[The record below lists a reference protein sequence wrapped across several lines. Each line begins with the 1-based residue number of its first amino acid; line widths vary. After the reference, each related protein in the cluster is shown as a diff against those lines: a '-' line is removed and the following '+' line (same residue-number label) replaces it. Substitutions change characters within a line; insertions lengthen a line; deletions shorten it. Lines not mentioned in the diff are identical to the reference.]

1 MGMSAIQRPARAFVL
16 ALALGCALASN
27 VSAQTNT
34 SSSARWV
41 AGSLDDRVDRLVRE
55 GYERPGPARTELDRL
70 RTKPGLSPREN
81 IVVLQGLAAVELQI
95 NRLAEARAIGEQ
107 MTVMARDA
115 NDPIGTAVARLVQG
129 LIADTAGQMDEA
141 AASAQA
147 ALGPLQQACN
157 NGPVVDSDCDYR
169 SAWRSLRL
177 LGRRSMALG
186 AVSMARAHEK
196 SALAVAARAG
206 DVHRQAMSLGTL
218 AVLAQRSDES
228 AAVQPLLQQAFRLA
242 DASGDV
248 ALQARTRNDA
258 ATASDRSTSTGTS
271 PGTSKA
277 DMLRYRQEA
286 LVLARK
292 AGEPRLE
299 AQMLTNLSDAYMRL
313 KQPAEALQAGQQA
326 LAIVRG
332 LGEGAAEPAILI
344 NNIGIAKIGL
354 GRIDAGKQDLA
365 DVLDIWKRRGDLRHQ
380 AESLREYGEALA
392 AAGDAHTALQLYHQ
406 EREISASLAKAN
418 GEAALKELRLQ
429 NDAEAKQRS
438 IELMARDNALKTE
451 QLGNGELRQRIAWLV
466 GALMC
471 LSIGLVCL
479 LYRRVREINRR
490 LSASHDKLR
499 MQSERDTLTG
509 LANRRHVHATL
520 QAMGAQ
526 RGAGQGFEGT
536 LLLVDV
542 DHFKQV
548 NDRIGHAAGD
558 QVLVEMARRLTHA
571 TRRDDLVARWGG
583 EEFLILVP
591 KASAEQVDQLAARV
605 LEAVSGTPIEAGGRL
620 LRVTAS
626 IGYARFPLPPHAV
639 PLSWEQAINLVD
651 LALYIAKSEGRHRAI
666 GITGSSAASVQALQA
681 VEADF
686 DRARQDGR
694 VTLVR
699 AIGVSLPIAA

>member
-1 MGMSAIQRPARAFVL
+1 MSAIQRPARVFVL

-41 AGSLDDRVDRLVRE
+41 AGSLEDRVDRLVRE

-95 NRLAEARAIGEQ
+95 NRLAEARAIGDQ

-147 ALGPLQQACN
+147 ALGPLQQACTS
-157 NGPVVDSDCDYR
+157 GPVVDSDCDYR
-169 SAWRSLRL
+169 STWRSLRL

-196 SALAVAARAG
+196 AALAIAARAG
-206 DVHRQAMSLGTL
+206 DVHRQAVSLGTL
-218 AVLAQRSDES
+218 AVLAQRSDEP

-271 PGTSKA
+271 KA

-286 LVLARK
+286 LALARK

-406 EREISASLAKAN
+406 EREISARQAKAN

-471 LSIGLVCL
+471 LSIGLVGL
-479 LYRRVREINRR
+479 LYHRVREINRR

-520 QAMGAQ
+520 QAMGTQ
-526 RGAGQGFEGT
+526 REAGQGFEGT

-591 KASAEQVDQLAARV
+591 KASAEQVEQLAARV

-620 LRVTAS
+620 LHVTAS
-626 IGYARFPLPPHAV
+626 IGYARFPLPPHTV

-651 LALYIAKSEGRHRAI
+651 LALYVAKSEGRHRAI
-666 GITGSSAASVQALQA
+666 GVTGSSAASVQALQA

-699 AIGVSLPIAA
+699 AIGVGLPIAA

>member
-1 MGMSAIQRPARAFVL
+1 MSVLRLPALV
-16 ALALGCALASN
+16 LALGCAVASS
-27 VSAQTNT
+27 VGAQT
-34 SSSARWV
+34 SASPSAHWV
-41 AGSLDDRVDRLVRE
+41 AGSLEDRVDRLVRD
-55 GYERPGPARTELDRL
+55 GYERPAPARSELERL
-70 RTKPGLSPREN
+70 RAKPGLSPREN
-81 IVVLQGLAAVELQI
+81 IVVLHGLATVELQV
-95 NRLAEARAIGEQ
+95 NRLTEARTIADQ
-107 MTVMARDA
+107 LAVQARDA
-115 NDPIGTAVARLVQG
+115 NDPIGAAVALLVQG
-129 LIADTAGQMDEA
+129 LIADAAGQIDEA
-141 AASAQA
+141 GASAQA

-157 NGPVVDSDCDYR
+157 PGPVAGGDCDYR

-177 LGRRSMALG
+177 LERRSMALG
-186 AVSMARAHEK
+186 AVSMAKAYEQ
-196 SALAVAARAG
+196 SALALARRAG
-206 DVHRQAMSLGTL
+206 DVHRQALSLGML
-218 AVLAQRSDES
+218 AILAQRGDEP

-242 DASGDV
+242 DASGDAV
-248 ALQARTRNDA
+248 LQARTRSDA
-258 ATASDRSTSTGTS
+258 ASAGRSAGQ
-271 PGTSKA
+271 P
-277 DMLRYRQEA
+277 DMLRYREEA
-286 LVLARK
+286 LALARK
-292 AGEPRLE
+292 AGAPRLE
-299 AQMLTNLSDAYMRL
+299 ALMLTNLSDAFMRL

-332 LGEGAAEPAILI
+332 LGDGLAEPAILI

-365 DVLDIWKRRGDLRHQ
+365 DVLELWKQRGDLRHQ

-406 EREISASLAKAN
+406 EREISARLVKAN

-438 IELMARDNALKTE
+438 IELVARDNALKTE

-466 GALMC
+466 GVLMC
-471 LSIGLVCL
+471 LSIGLVGL

-490 LSASHDKLR
+490 LSASHAKLR

-520 QAMGAQ
+520 QAMGAL
-526 RGAGQGFEGT
+526 REAGQGFEGT

-583 EEFLILVP
+583 EEFLIVVP

-605 LEAVSGTPIEAGGRL
+605 LEVVSSTPIEAGGRS

-666 GITGSSAASVQALQA
+666 GISGSNAASVPALQTL
-681 VEADF
+681 EADF
-686 DRARQDGR
+686 DRARRDGR
-694 VTLVR
+694 VTLLQTV
-699 AIGVSLPIAA
+699 GVGLPIAA

>member
-1 MGMSAIQRPARAFVL
+1 
-16 ALALGCALASN
+16 
-27 VSAQTNT
+27 
-34 SSSARWV
+34 
-41 AGSLDDRVDRLVRE
+41 
-55 GYERPGPARTELDRL
+55 
-70 RTKPGLSPREN
+70 
-81 IVVLQGLAAVELQI
+81 
-95 NRLAEARAIGEQ
+95 
-107 MTVMARDA
+107 
-115 NDPIGTAVARLVQG
+115 
-129 LIADTAGQMDEA
+129 
-141 AASAQA
+141 
-147 ALGPLQQACN
+147 
-157 NGPVVDSDCDYR
+157 
-169 SAWRSLRL
+169 
-177 LGRRSMALG
+177 
-186 AVSMARAHEK
+186 
-196 SALAVAARAG
+196 
-206 DVHRQAMSLGTL
+206 
-218 AVLAQRSDES
+218 
-228 AAVQPLLQQAFRLA
+228 
-242 DASGDV
+242 
-248 ALQARTRNDA
+248 
-258 ATASDRSTSTGTS
+258 
-271 PGTSKA
+271 
-277 DMLRYRQEA
+277 
-286 LVLARK
+286 
-292 AGEPRLE
+292 
-299 AQMLTNLSDAYMRL
+299 MLTNLSDAFMRL

-332 LGEGAAEPAILI
+332 LGDGLAEPAILI

-365 DVLDIWKRRGDLRHQ
+365 DVLELWKQRGDLRHQ

-406 EREISASLAKAN
+406 EREISARLVKAN

-438 IELMARDNALKTE
+438 IELVARDNALKTE

-466 GALMC
+466 GVLMC
-471 LSIGLVCL
+471 LSIGLVGL

-490 LSASHDKLR
+490 LSASHAKLR

-520 QAMGAQ
+520 QAMGAL
-526 RGAGQGFEGT
+526 REAGQGFEGT

-583 EEFLILVP
+583 EEFLIVVP

-605 LEAVSGTPIEAGGRL
+605 LEVVSSTPIEAGGRS

-666 GITGSSAASVQALQA
+666 GISGSNAASVPALQTL
-681 VEADF
+681 EADF
-686 DRARQDGR
+686 DRARRDGR
-694 VTLVR
+694 VTLLQTV
-699 AIGVSLPIAA
+699 GVGLPIAA

>member
-1 MGMSAIQRPARAFVL
+1 MSAFRLSAL
-16 ALALGCALASN
+16 ALALCCVMASS
-27 VSAQTNT
+27 VSAQTST
-34 SSSARWV
+34 SARWV
-41 AGSLDDRVDRLVRE
+41 AGSLEDRIDRLVRE
-55 GYERPGPARTELDRL
+55 GFERPGPARTALERL

-81 IVVLQGLAAVELQI
+81 ITVLYGLATVELQV
-95 NRLAEARAIGEQ
+95 NRLAEARAIGDQ
-107 MTVMARDA
+107 MTALARDA
-115 NDPIGTAVARLVQG
+115 SDSTAAAVALLVQG
-129 LIADTAGQMDEA
+129 LIADTAGNMDEA

-157 NGPVVDSDCDYR
+157 TGPVVDGDCDYR
-169 SAWRSLRL
+169 STWRSLRL
-177 LGRRSMALG
+177 LERRSTALG

-196 SALAVAARAG
+196 AALAVAARAG
-206 DVHRQAMSLGTL
+206 DLHRQAMSLGRL
-218 AVLAQRSDES
+218 AVLAQRSDEP

-242 DASGDV
+242 DASGDA

-258 ATASDRSTSTGTS
+258 ASASDHSTSTHTS
-271 PGTSKA
+271 TYTGKA

-286 LVLARK
+286 LAFARK

-299 AQMLTNLSDAYMRL
+299 ALMLTNLSDAFMRL

-332 LGEGAAEPAILI
+332 LGENLAEPAILI

-365 DVLDIWKRRGDLRHQ
+365 DVLEIWKRRGDLHHQ
-380 AESLREYGEALA
+380 VESLREYGEALA

-406 EREISASLAKAN
+406 EREISARLVKAN

-438 IELMARDNALKTE
+438 IELIARDNALKTE
-451 QLGNGELRQRIAWLV
+451 QLANGELRQRLAWLV
-466 GALMC
+466 GVLMC
-471 LSIGLVCL
+471 LSIGLVGL

-490 LSASHDKLR
+490 LSASHAKLR

-520 QAMGAQ
+520 QSMSAQ
-526 RGAGQGFEGT
+526 REAGQGFEGT

-548 NDRIGHAAGD
+548 NDRIGHTAGD
-558 QVLVEMARRLTHA
+558 QVLVEVARRLTHA

-605 LEAVSGTPIEAGGRL
+605 LEAVSGTPIEAEGRL

-666 GITGSSAASVQALQA
+666 GITASSAASVQALQA

-686 DRARQDGR
+686 DRARHDGW

>member
-1 MGMSAIQRPARAFVL
+1 MGMSAIQRPARIFVL
-16 ALALGCALASN
+16 TLALGCVMASS
-27 VSAQTNT
+27 VSAQTST
-34 SSSARWV
+34 SSSSRWV
-41 AGSLDDRVDRLVRE
+41 AGSLEDRVDRLVRE
-55 GYERPGPARTELDRL
+55 GYERPGPARSELDRL

-81 IVVLQGLAAVELQI
+81 IVVLHGLAAIELQI
-95 NRLAEARAIGEQ
+95 NRLDEAHAIGDQ

-115 NDPIGTAVARLVQG
+115 TDPIGAAVAQLVQG

-157 NGPVVDSDCDYR
+157 SGPVVDSDCDYR
-169 SAWRSLRL
+169 STWRSLRL

-196 SALAVAARAG
+196 AALAVAARAG

-218 AVLAQRSDES
+218 AVLAQRSDEP

-271 PGTSKA
+271 KA

-286 LVLARK
+286 LALARK

-332 LGEGAAEPAILI
+332 LGEGSAEPAILI

-354 GRIDAGKQDLA
+354 GRIDAGKRDLA
-365 DVLDIWKRRGDLRHQ
+365 DVLEIWKRRGDLRHQ
-380 AESLREYGEALA
+380 VESLREYGEALA
-392 AAGDAHTALQLYHQ
+392 AAGDAYTALQLYHQ
-406 EREISASLAKAN
+406 EREISARLAKAN

-471 LSIGLVCL
+471 LLIGLVGL
-479 LYRRVREINRR
+479 LYHRVREINRR

-526 RGAGQGFEGT
+526 REAGQGFEGT

-620 LRVTAS
+620 LRITAS

-651 LALYIAKSEGRHRAI
+651 LALYVAKSEGRHRAI
-666 GITGSSAASVQALQA
+666 GITGCSAASVQGLQA
-681 VEADF
+681 VESDF

-694 VTLVR
+694 VTLLR
-699 AIGVSLPIAA
+699 TAGTGLLIAA